1 MIENQTLGIIF
12 SNMHDEL
19 LGELTAKRTTGS
31 VPFGGRYRFIDFTL
45 SNMVNAGIDDVGV
58 IAKTSYQSLLD
69 HLGNGKEWD
78 LSRRNGGLH
87 ILPPFSGFHTGV
99 YRGRM
104 EALTNITGYI
114 RHSKAEYVIMTDC
127 NVIANIDYAKIID
140 FHAKSDADIT
150 IAYKKMDVQVNRDG
164 KTNLGFV
171 LEGDKIVDV
180 FRNVEAGKDINVS
193 LNIIVMKREALL
205 DMIADCEK
213 RNRYSFRDDILL
225 AKDRKYK
232 INGYEFKGY
241 TALIETQQEYFD
253 ATMDLLKKEVR
264 DDLFFKNGPIY
275 TKVHD
280 EMSVMYGLG
289 SEVKNSLIADGCVI
303 KGKVENC
310 VIFRGVE
317 IGEGTVVKNSII
329 MQGTKIPDGCE
340 LDYVVTDKNVEI
352 TQGRTLKGYETY
364 PIYIQKNKIV

>member
-12 SNMHDEL
+12 SNMHDDL

-58 IAKTSYQSLLD
+58 VAKTSYQSLLD

-87 ILPPFSGFHTGV
+87 ILPPFSNAHTGM

-104 EALTNITGYI
+104 EALSNIKGYI
-114 RHSKAEYVIMTDC
+114 QKSKAQYVIMTDC
-127 NVIANIDYAKIID
+127 NVIANIDYTKIID
-140 FHAKSDADIT
+140 AHAKSDADIT
-150 IAYKKMDVQVNRDG
+150 IAYKTMDLSAPEG
-164 KTNLGFV
+164 ETNLEFI
-171 LEGDKIVDV
+171 LNGDEIVDITKNTQAV
-180 FRNVEAGKDINVS
+180 KGANVS
-193 LNIIVMKREALL
+193 LNISVMKRDFLL
-205 DMIADCEK
+205 SMIEYCEK
-213 RNRYSFRDDILL
+213 HNLYSFRRHILL

-232 INGYEFKGY
+232 INGYKFEGY
-241 TALIETQQEYFD
+241 AALIQTTQDYFD
-253 ATMDLLKKEVR
+253 ANMSLLKEEVR
-264 DDLFFKNGPIY
+264 DDLFRKSRPVY

-310 VIFRGVE
+310 ILSRGVE
-317 IGEGTVVKNSII
+317 IGEGAVVRNCVL
-329 MQGTKIPDGCE
+329 MQSTKVPDGCQ
-340 LDYVVTDKNVEI
+340 LDYVITDKGVTI
-352 TQGRTLKGYETY
+352 TQGRNLCGYETY
-364 PIYIQKNKIV
+364 PIYIQKNKVI

>member
-1 MIENQTLGIIF
+1 MIEKQTLGIIF
-12 SNMHDEL
+12 SNMHDDL
-19 LGELTAKRTTGS
+19 LGELTAHRTTGS

-69 HLGNGKEWD
+69 HLSNGKEWD

-87 ILPPFSGFHTGV
+87 ILPPFSDSRSGM

-104 EALTNITGYI
+104 EALSNIAGYI

-150 IAYKKMDVQVNRDG
+150 IAYKKMDVQVNLNG

-171 LEGDKIVDV
+171 IDGDKVVDI
-180 FRNVEAGKDINVS
+180 FRNVDAGKDVNVS
-193 LNIIVMKREALL
+193 LNIFVMKRQALL
-205 DMIADCEK
+205 DMITSCEK
-213 RNRYSFRDDILL
+213 RNLYSFRDDILL
-225 AKDRKYK
+225 SKDREYK

-241 TALIETQQEYFD
+241 TALIETQQEYFN
-253 ATMDLLKKEVR
+253 ATMDLLNKDIR
-264 DDLFFKNGPIY
+264 DDLFRKDRPIY

-289 SEVKNSLIADGCVI
+289 SEGKNSLIADGCVI

-317 IGEGTVVKNSII
+317 IGEGAEVRNSIL
-329 MQGTKIPDGCE
+329 MQGTKIPDNCT
-340 LDYVVTDKNVEI
+340 LDYVVTDKNVTLTE
-352 TQGRTLKGYETY
+352 GRTLRGYETY
-364 PIYIQKNKIV
+364 PIYIQKNKNV